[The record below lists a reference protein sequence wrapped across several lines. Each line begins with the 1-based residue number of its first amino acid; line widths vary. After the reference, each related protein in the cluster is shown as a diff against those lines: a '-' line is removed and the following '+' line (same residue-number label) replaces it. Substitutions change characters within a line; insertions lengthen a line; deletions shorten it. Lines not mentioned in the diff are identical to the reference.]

1 MYCNG
6 QWGTVCDDNFGSTD
20 ANVACR
26 QLGYSDYYNYDHLS
40 MYVNLKLNQII
51 YFRTGTSSQPIWLT
65 NVPCSSS
72 YTSCL
77 ATCGSTCPS
86 SQVSNCGHS
95 EDMTLEC
102 GKNVVT

>member
-1 MYCNG
+1 M
-6 QWGTVCDDNFGSTD
+6 
-20 ANVACR
+20 
-26 QLGYSDYYNYDHLS
+26 
-40 MYVNLKLNQII
+40 
-51 YFRTGTSSQPIWLT
+51 FRTGTSSQPIWLT
-65 NVPCSSS
+65 NVFCSSS
-72 YTSCL
+72 VADYISCL